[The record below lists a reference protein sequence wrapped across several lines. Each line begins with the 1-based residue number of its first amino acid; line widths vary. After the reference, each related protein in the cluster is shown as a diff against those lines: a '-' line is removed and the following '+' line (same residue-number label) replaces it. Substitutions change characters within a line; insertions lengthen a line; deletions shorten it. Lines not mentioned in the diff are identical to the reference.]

1 MQPYQVTRLTVYAIY
16 VGQNGINMMN
26 KRQKTKIYK
35 HFAEVVRNAVPKLTD
50 DAIATLPEQV
60 GCTESTLQSWLESTD
75 YDFSVTITQAIALAK
90 LINVPIDELLLVPED
105 NVLLS
110 NLHELINLSGD
121 VVFYE
126 AVKVL
131 SEYMSVVEE
140 DVTMGLLELLAS
152 GEVNMIGG
160 KLCVSNG

>member
-1 MQPYQVTRLTVYAIY
+1 
-16 VGQNGINMMN
+16 MN

-35 HFAEVVRNAVPKLTD
+35 HFAEIVRSYVPKLTD
-50 DAIATLPEQV
+50 DAIAMLPEQV

-75 YDFSVTITQAIALAK
+75 YDFSVTITQAAALAK
-90 LINVPIDELLLVPED
+90 LLSVPITDLLLVPED
-105 NVLLS
+105 NVLLN

-121 VVFYE
+121 VLFFE

-131 SEYMSVVEE
+131 AEYMSVVEE
-140 DVTMGLLELLAS
+140 DVTMGLIDLLTS

-160 KLCVSNG
+160 RLCASNG